1 MADIIKIKGGSGAI
15 PTLQDREL
23 AYSKTE
29 KALYIG
35 TENGNVKLV
44 TAMTDAD
51 VSDRLA
57 QLSGQITNIIARVE
71 ALENPTE

>member
-57 QLSGQITNIIARVE
+57 QLSGQITNIIARLE
-71 ALENPTE
+71 ALEHPTG